1 MSPLLIFILLF
12 VGIFLLLLEIF
23 LLPGFIVG
31 VLGVIV
37 SIYATVEAY
46 KEFGTTI
53 GTIILTST
61 VVLNT
66 LVAYFGLKNLN
77 KSPMALRKTND
88 GRVNEFTGGA
98 FLPGQTGVCIT
109 ALRPEG
115 KVRFDEEI
123 VTVWSFNG
131 FIDAGETVEIYKI
144 AENKIFVQTKI
155 V

>member
-1 MSPLLIFILLF
+1 MTPLLIFILLF
-12 VGIFLLLLEIF
+12 VGIFLFLLEIF

-31 VLGVIV
+31 ALGVII
-37 SIYATVEAY
+37 SIYASVEAY
-46 KEFGTTI
+46 REFGSTI
-53 GTIILTST
+53 GTIIVTST

-66 LVAYFGLKNLN
+66 LIAYFGLKNLN

-88 GRVNEFTGGA
+88 GRVNEFTDNGYVA
-98 FLPGQTGVCIT
+98 GQTGVCIT

-115 KVRFDEEI
+115 KVRFEDEI

-144 AENKIFVQTKI
+144 AENKIFVQTKSA
-155 V
+155 